1 MKKYLAILIPSLVV
15 IIFLIIVLV
24 PLMSYIGNFESVEQV
39 HELPLDK
46 AITLTVITSV
56 AIFGFGFLFVF
67 TLIKM
72 IRSLKSPK
80 EQAKEEDTKKEAA
93 A

>member
-24 PLMSYIGNFESVEQV
+24 PLMSYIGSFDSVEEV
-39 HELPLDK
+39 MPLDK

-80 EQAKEEDTKKEAA
+80 DQAKEEDTKKEAA

>member
-1 MKKYLAILIPSLVV
+1 MKKYLATLIPSLVV
-15 IIFLIIVLV
+15 IIFLIIVLI
-24 PLMSYIGNFESVEQV
+24 PLMSYIGSFDSVEQMM
-39 HELPLDK
+39 PLDK

-72 IRSLKSPK
+72 IRFLKSPK
-80 EQAKEEDTKKEAA
+80 EQAKEEDAKKEAA

>member
-24 PLMSYIGNFESVEQV
+24 PLMSYIGSFDSVEEV
-39 HELPLDK
+39 MPLDK

>member
-1 MKKYLAILIPSLVV
+1 MKKYLSILIPSLVV

-24 PLMSYIGNFESVEQV
+24 PLMSYIGSFDSVEEV
-39 HELPLDK
+39 MPLDK